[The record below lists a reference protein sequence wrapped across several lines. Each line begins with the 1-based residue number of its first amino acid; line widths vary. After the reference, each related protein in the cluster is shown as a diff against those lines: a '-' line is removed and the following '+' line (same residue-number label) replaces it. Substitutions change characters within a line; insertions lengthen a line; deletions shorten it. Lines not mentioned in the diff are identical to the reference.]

1 MKVIYLLILYS
12 VFAISYIVSP
22 IRHFNGVNGIIRYES
37 SLDSMSSNS
46 DGKLSSSSSSL
57 SSSKSSI
64 NNLNNNNNKD
74 NDEDEDSHFI
84 RFSYKIP
91 ESSIIRSSAIS
102 ANSKEKSMRMK
113 RIIRRLKYWEQKSA
127 ENLGLPDIIDFTNIT
142 TSTIPTIPT
151 IPTTTIPK
159 NNTKFNA
166 FLSRRLKKA
175 AEKGRIIKTDLKRLI
190 GMKVGLKVALNVTD
204 IRRLDI
210 RPVVIFINKKSG
222 GQFGHLLMSKLQE
235 LLSDVQICDL
245 SVNRPAEYLALYKSF
260 ARSDGHNLRLVC
272 CGGDGTVAWVLQEAK
287 SMGLENIN
295 VGIVPLGTG
304 NDLSGVLC
312 DEANEIL
319 KARPYLAAAGARVI
333 WNVDEIIER
342 PQLILNDVV
351 WRDSP
356 NDRDDNSI
364 SSTATCSGTASDSNG
379 KEEEG
384 GNSLFC
390 APLDRWEIEF
400 NRIGLISDTDADVNV
415 DIDTNDHD
423 HDIISSSETENESE
437 LDSRITTNIDT
448 TNIDTNSNS
457 NFPNNK
463 IKTTS
468 SSTSNIRNSNLIW
481 RSKVTKT
488 MNNYFGFG
496 VDGAVSLAFD
506 NLRKQYPGL
515 FFSSL
520 VNKMWY
526 GLVGFRTFINK
537 QKDLSKC
544 SSIICDGVHV
554 EIPEGTQGII
564 VLNINSY
571 AGGSKLWQFQ
581 GQRKPKSYS
590 IIEENNDN
598 NNNNNNKNPFRYP
611 LEGIDGSSCLWEAS
625 SMCDQTL
632 DVVAVTSI
640 AHLGQ
645 IRAGIAN
652 ARPLCQGSNI
662 EIITNTTLPMQIDGE
677 PFNQRS
683 GKINLK
689 WSSKASL
696 ILPITTSQPY
706 KENMEDYEYDYQYI

>member
-1 MKVIYLLILYS
+1 MRVIYLLVLYW

-22 IRHFNGVNGIIRYES
+22 IRHFNCINGIIRYES
-37 SLDSMSSNS
+37 SLDSMSSTS
-46 DGKLSSSSSSL
+46 DGKSSSNSNDRLSSST
-57 SSSKSSI
+57 SSI
-64 NNLNNNNNKD
+64 NNLDKIENIDENV
-74 NDEDEDSHFI
+74 DEDEDSHFI
-84 RFSYKIP
+84 RFPYKIP
-91 ESSIIRSSAIS
+91 ESSIIRSSTIS
-102 ANSKEKSMRMK
+102 ANSKERSMRIK
-113 RIIRRLKYWEQKSA
+113 RVMRKLKYWEQKSA
-127 ENLGLPDIIDFTNIT
+127 ENLGLPNVIDFTNINTTT
-142 TSTIPTIPT
+142 TSGTDTKL
-151 IPTTTIPK
+151 PK
-159 NNTKFNA
+159 SNTKFNA
-166 FLSRRLKKA
+166 FLSRRLKRA

-222 GQFGHLLMSKLQE
+222 GQFGQLLMSKLKE

-245 SVNRPAEYLALYKSF
+245 SVNSPAEYLALYKSF

-295 VGIVPLGTG
+295 VGVVPLGTG

-319 KARPYLAAAGARVI
+319 KARPYLAAAGARVL

-356 NDRDDNSI
+356 NDR
-364 SSTATCSGTASDSNG
+364 SDSGSTSSSIAKSNSNERG
-379 KEEEG
+379 EEG

-400 NRIGLISDTDADVNV
+400 NRVGLITDADT
-415 DIDTNDHD
+415 DDHG
-423 HDIISSSETENESE
+423 IIFDESE
-437 LDSRITTNIDT
+437 SSMIIKNDNKIDD
-448 TNIDTNSNS
+448 NNSNDEMIKDTHNS
-457 NFPNNK
+457 NGNGNISNNK
-463 IKTTS
+463 IKIIS
-468 SSTSNIRNSNLIW
+468 STTSNIRNSNMIW
-481 RSKVTKT
+481 RSQVTKN

-526 GLVGFRTFINK
+526 ALVGFRTFINK
-537 QKDLSKC
+537 QKDLSKY
-544 SSIICDGVHV
+544 SSIICDGIPV

-571 AGGSKLWQFQ
+571 AGGSKLWQFK
-581 GQRKPKSYS
+581 GQKKPKFC
-590 IIEENNDN
+590 INDDN
-598 NNNNNNKNPFRYP
+598 NNNNNNDDEIDIDVNKNPYKYP
-611 LEGIDGSSCLWEAS
+611 LEGVLEDSNLWKAS

-662 EIITNTTLPMQIDGE
+662 EIVTNTTLPMQIDGE

-689 WSSKASL
+689 WSGKASL

-706 KENMEDYEYDYQYI
+706 KEVMEDYEYDYQYI